1 MSDIMSDTNIS
12 PTIEIIGVVH
22 DWAEHQGDQPIKVSV
37 EANKLDSPHSC
48 QSYYGYLPENHPMI
62 PRYVEFHDKSKIVYT
77 FINLKK
83 FNECLRKSFGRS
95 GWAICESEK
104 ERFMREPR
112 NWLFVLN
119 MPKPGNYQSIRFP
132 GFEETIYNNIWTA
145 WNSNCRHWKV
155 PIVVMLDPVYLLEN
169 PDCDIQRIRRDL
181 YHAIEFIVF
190 NRYPDARGLYSEFD
204 IEHDGSIHIPDP
216 RAPFILFC
224 LQQIPVI
231 GLQTN
236 VLQRVMRFFVFDD
249 VWMGS
254 EGKRKLVLLNP
265 ARDRINSNRTSKD
278 GAVESRN
285 FDYGKLVIATK
296 IIKENIAI
304 KEIYKLI
311 HEYYYSSRI
320 LSGPSLYYAAHNPD
334 SWQELLRTIELS
346 RSGRPRRE
354 KLPPTSCCLVQ

>member
-1 MSDIMSDTNIS
+1 M
-12 PTIEIIGVVH
+12 H
-22 DWAEHQGDQPIKVSV
+22 DLAEHQGDQPIKGSV
-37 EANKLDSPHSC
+37 EANQLDSIHIPCRGFGKSGPP
-48 QSYYGYLPENHPMI
+48 SHPMI

-83 FNECLRKSFGRS
+83 FDICLWKDCARNSYYELQKDKFLRS
-95 GWAICESEK
+95 
-104 ERFMREPR
+104 PR

-132 GFEETIYNNIWTA
+132 GFEQTIYNNIWSA

-190 NRYPDARGLYSEFD
+190 NRYPVGRGIRKGCD

-231 GLQTN
+231 GLQTS

-304 KEIYKLI
+304 EEFDKLI
-311 HEYYYSSRI
+311 DDYYYI
-320 LSGPSLYYAAHNPD
+320 AHD
-334 SWQELLRTIELS
+334 RDLWQEWLRTIELS